1 MNPASALSCS
11 LLLSCI
17 FVLLPASGGAAD
29 TKGPQTFV
37 IETLIDGPSEL
48 RVKKDGIYWINGG
61 NAKPGRHDG
70 QEEPTYVNGK
80 SWRPNWRES
89 EKDRGVDRSASKSLD
104 GVDPAKTEFKL
115 VMVGFARDSVGI
127 EKRDQIQITRKG
139 DELSIVIPDSQSGS
153 RWYRFELVQRP

>member
-1 MNPASALSCS
+1 MELAALSLGLFWVAFAS
-11 LLLSCI
+11 LLVGPI
-17 FVLLPASGGAAD
+17 GHAAESKD
-29 TKGPQTFV
+29 NKAVV

-89 EKDRGVDRSASKSLD
+89 EKDRGVDRSATKSVD
-104 GVDPAKTEFKL
+104 GLNPTKTEFKL
-115 VMVGFARDSVGI
+115 VMVGFARDSAGI

-139 DELSIVIPDSQSGS
+139 AELSIIIPDSQSGS
-153 RWYRFELVQRP
+153 RWYRFELIQRQ

>member
-1 MNPASALSCS
+1 MNPASALSCV
-11 LLLSCI
+11 LLLFCT
-17 FVLLPASGGAAD
+17 FLLLPTSGGAAD
-29 TKGPQTFV
+29 TKGPQTCV

-89 EKDRGVDRSASKSLD
+89 EKDRGVDRSATKSVD
-104 GVDPAKTEFKL
+104 GIDPAKTEFKL

-153 RWYRFELVQRP
+153 RWYRFELVQRL